1 LNRARL
7 ATTVGRRNRT
17 GRTGGAAV
25 ELVVVLPLILIALF
39 GIWDVGRTVEVQQL
53 VNNAAREG
61 ARRASVGSMLDPT
74 TGLTVNYYQSDVR
87 QTVVN
92 YLTRAGIDTTG
103 INVQYTDL
111 TNPAAQDPY
120 QAQQL
125 DHLRV
130 SVQLPFQNVR
140 VILVN
145 QFNNTGTLALTG
157 TADWMSMKDTN
168 VTVPTGIPTN

>member
-1 LNRARL
+1 MDHLGRALICANGKR
-7 ATTVGRRNRT
+7 TVRP
-17 GRTGGAAV
+17 GGAAV
-25 ELVVVLPLILIALF
+25 ELAAVLPLILILLF

-74 TGLTVNYYQSDVR
+74 TGATVNYYQSDVQ

-92 YLTRAGIDTTG
+92 YLNRAGINTTG
-103 INVQYTDL
+103 IVVQYMDL

-145 QFNNTGTLALTG
+145 QFNNNGVLTLTG

-168 VTVPTGIPTN
+168 VTVPSTIPTN